1 MVLFLLTVGITSLLL
16 IIFKLFVRWNID
28 SFQAIVYN
36 YLVCL
41 VIGIIISG
49 ETPYSQT
56 HMAAAW
62 FPYVVLLG
70 VLFIIG
76 FSVAAETVRYF
87 GVALTSVVQR
97 MSFVLSAGFA
107 ILAYHES
114 FGLVKASGVTL
125 AVFSIALINYK
136 AKRYVQGTAGN
147 LIYILLPVLTWL
159 LGGFVESTLFYLS
172 IEGLSAEREL
182 QITTMGFG
190 LAGILG
196 AIALIFMIALGKR
209 RLSLKALWA
218 GVLLGIPN
226 YFSIYLVFLLLKKGF
241 EGSVVFPVLNIAVL
255 SVGTIAGVF
264 LFGETLNRQN
274 IAGVLCALA
283 AITLMSLS

>member
-1 MVLFLLTVGITSLLL
+1 MVLFLLTIGITSLLL
-16 IIFKLFVRWNID
+16 IIFKLFVRWHVD

-41 VIGIIISG
+41 VIGTIITG
-49 ETPYSQT
+49 ETPYSQV
-56 HMAAAW
+56 HLAADW

-87 GVALTSVVQR
+87 GVAVTSVVQR

-107 ILAYHES
+107 ILVYHES
-114 FGLVKASGVTL
+114 FGLVKAGGVTL
-125 AVFSIALINYK
+125 AVLSIILINHK
-136 AKRYVQGTAGN
+136 AKRYVQGTAGK
-147 LIYILLPVLTWL
+147 LLYVLLPVLTWL

-172 IEGLSAEREL
+172 IEGLSTEREL
-182 QITTMGFG
+182 HITTMGFG

-196 AIALIFMIALGKR
+196 AILLAFLMALGKR
-209 RLSLKALWA
+209 KFSSRALWA

-255 SVGTIAGVF
+255 SVGTIAGVV
-264 LFGETLNRQN
+264 LFSETLNRQN
-274 IAGVLCALA
+274 VAGVLCALA
-283 AITLMSLS
+283 AIALMSLS